1 MTTLQEAN
9 TLSVGKK
16 MSISALIISSNPEGR
31 KFKECIGDGNS
42 PKEDSGFTQTEE
54 TKQEEDE
61 ERDEEMRSMQER
73 FSMADF
79 RDKLRVAEALA
90 QASDMTSPAAKRR
103 LGARKMEMDMAM
115 TTDQGRPVFLNDED
129 VEYTPPKELLIYI
142 MR

>member
-1 MTTLQEAN
+1 MTTLQAN
-9 TLSVGKK
+9 SASVSKE
-16 MSISALIISSNPEGR
+16 MPISALIIPSNPEGR

-42 PKEDSGFTQTEE
+42 PKKDSGFVCTGE
-54 TKQEEDE
+54 TKEEDEE

-103 LGARKMEMDMAM
+103 LGARKMEMDMAK
-115 TTDQGRPVFLNDED
+115 DQGRPVFLNDED